1 MSLNIKSTM
10 NAFIYDQRKNVG
22 DYGIYNNS
30 FYLDYRKD
38 LLINRKF
45 FWDFLPKTSL
55 TEDPID
61 KKDAYLRELFWYDI
75 SQIVPILAIG
85 SILDADNFKKSTH
98 LKINN
103 IIEQTTKIDPK
114 LEYTRLTKILNT
126 YSFPSYLD
134 YPKFILGIVNDK
146 LKATSIQTS
155 EKENIGNKLK
165 ELHPW
170 ITKISQQS
178 SANNKNIKK
187 LSNNLNNL
195 IKFFTNESKNDNME
209 EISDLVDQTEK
220 LLSTSLN
227 HLGDIHE
234 NVLDIMISIL
244 DENPKMKN
252 IYKKLC
258 NKDKKKPEHLTF
270 SQIQDFQNFLFE
282 QKPVR
287 DSIIEKHRIER
298 SFRFNQLF
306 AIITASKRLKIYLK
320 NKKVLKERIDLSVYL
335 FIALCNKI
343 LIASPLLTFNQF
355 LFFELA
361 AQFMAFDYT
370 SDESFFQ
377 SYYLIFESV
386 YWFLLTSINLQKT
399 FIDKFKKL
407 YSFDNISNNIDEIM
421 AYLNTYDFKNKFV
434 QGRTDSSA
442 FCKKD
447 FEQITLS
454 AMPLDK

>member
-114 LEYTRLTKILNT
+114 LEYTRLLKKLDTHA
-126 YSFPSYLD
+126 FPTYLD
-134 YPKFILGIVNDK
+134 YPKFILRMVNNK
-146 LKATSIQTS
+146 LKSTSIQTID
-155 EKENIGNKLK
+155 KEEVRKNLIVLQHFIIKLSDQ
-165 ELHPW
+165 
-170 ITKISQQS
+170 T
-178 SANNKNIKK
+178 AVNNKNISK
-187 LSNNLNNL
+187 LSNNLSNL
-195 IKFFTNESKNDNME
+195 IGFFTNESKNYNVE
-209 EISDLVDQTEK
+209 EVSNLVDQTEK

-234 NVLDIMISIL
+234 NVLNVMISIL
-244 DENPKMKN
+244 DENPKIKN
-252 IYKKLC
+252 SYNKLC
-258 NKDKKKPEHLTF
+258 NIDKKPENITF
-270 SQIQDFQNFLFE
+270 SRIQGFQNFLFE
-282 QKPVR
+282 QPPVYN
-287 DSIIEKHRIER
+287 SIIEKYRIER
-298 SFRFNQLF
+298 RFQFNQQF
-306 AIITASKRLKIYLK
+306 ALITASKRLKVHLE
-320 NKKVLKERIDLSVYL
+320 NKKVSKEQIELSVHR
-335 FIALCNKI
+335 FITLCNKI
-343 LIASPLLTFNQF
+343 LNGSPLLTFNQF

-370 SDESFFQ
+370 SYESFFQ
-377 SYYLIFESV
+377 SCYLIFEDV
-386 YWFLLTSINLQKT
+386 DCFLLTSINLQKT

-407 YSFDNISNNIDEIM
+407 YSFDNISNNLDEIM
-421 AYLNTYDFKNKFV
+421 AYINTYNFKNKFV

-454 AMPLDK
+454 VMPLDK

>member
-1 MSLNIKSTM
+1 
-10 NAFIYDQRKNVG
+10 
-22 DYGIYNNS
+22 
-30 FYLDYRKD
+30 
-38 LLINRKF
+38 
-45 FWDFLPKTSL
+45 
-55 TEDPID
+55 
-61 KKDAYLRELFWYDI
+61 
-75 SQIVPILAIG
+75 
-85 SILDADNFKKSTH
+85 
-98 LKINN
+98 
-103 IIEQTTKIDPK
+103 
-114 LEYTRLTKILNT
+114 
-126 YSFPSYLD
+126 
-134 YPKFILGIVNDK
+134 
-146 LKATSIQTS
+146 
-155 EKENIGNKLK
+155 
-165 ELHPW
+165 
-170 ITKISQQS
+170 
-178 SANNKNIKK
+178 
-187 LSNNLNNL
+187 
-195 IKFFTNESKNDNME
+195 
-209 EISDLVDQTEK
+209 
-220 LLSTSLN
+220 
-227 HLGDIHE
+227 
-234 NVLDIMISIL
+234 
-244 DENPKMKN
+244 
-252 IYKKLC
+252 
-258 NKDKKKPEHLTF
+258 
-270 SQIQDFQNFLFE
+270 QIQDFQNFLFE

-306 AIITASKRLKIYLK
+306 AIITASKRLKIYLE

>member
-1 MSLNIKSTM
+1 M
-10 NAFIYDQRKNVG
+10 
-22 DYGIYNNS
+22 
-30 FYLDYRKD
+30 
-38 LLINRKF
+38 
-45 FWDFLPKTSL
+45 
-55 TEDPID
+55 
-61 KKDAYLRELFWYDI
+61 
-75 SQIVPILAIG
+75 
-85 SILDADNFKKSTH
+85 
-98 LKINN
+98 
-103 IIEQTTKIDPK
+103 
-114 LEYTRLTKILNT
+114 
-126 YSFPSYLD
+126 
-134 YPKFILGIVNDK
+134 
-146 LKATSIQTS
+146 KATSIQTS

-209 EISDLVDQTEK
+209 EISNLVDQTEK

-306 AIITASKRLKIYLK
+306 AIITASKRLKIYLE
-320 NKKVLKERIDLSVYL
+320 NKKVLKERIDLSVYR

-355 LFFELA
+355 L
-361 AQFMAFDYT
+361 
-370 SDESFFQ
+370 
-377 SYYLIFESV
+377 
-386 YWFLLTSINLQKT
+386 
-399 FIDKFKKL
+399 
-407 YSFDNISNNIDEIM
+407 
-421 AYLNTYDFKNKFV
+421 
-434 QGRTDSSA
+434 
-442 FCKKD
+442 
-447 FEQITLS
+447 
-454 AMPLDK
+454 

>member
-146 LKATSIQTS
+146 L
-155 EKENIGNKLK
+155 
-165 ELHPW
+165 
-170 ITKISQQS
+170 
-178 SANNKNIKK
+178 
-187 LSNNLNNL
+187 
-195 IKFFTNESKNDNME
+195 
-209 EISDLVDQTEK
+209 
-220 LLSTSLN
+220 
-227 HLGDIHE
+227 
-234 NVLDIMISIL
+234 
-244 DENPKMKN
+244 
-252 IYKKLC
+252 
-258 NKDKKKPEHLTF
+258 
-270 SQIQDFQNFLFE
+270 
-282 QKPVR
+282 
-287 DSIIEKHRIER
+287 
-298 SFRFNQLF
+298 
-306 AIITASKRLKIYLK
+306 
-320 NKKVLKERIDLSVYL
+320 
-335 FIALCNKI
+335 
-343 LIASPLLTFNQF
+343 
-355 LFFELA
+355 
-361 AQFMAFDYT
+361 
-370 SDESFFQ
+370 
-377 SYYLIFESV
+377 
-386 YWFLLTSINLQKT
+386 
-399 FIDKFKKL
+399 
-407 YSFDNISNNIDEIM
+407 
-421 AYLNTYDFKNKFV
+421 
-434 QGRTDSSA
+434 
-442 FCKKD
+442 
-447 FEQITLS
+447 
-454 AMPLDK
+454 